1 MRSKIDGVINFIF
14 EEIGIKGKVVI
25 RENWLM
31 KRFCVSRDDVWK
43 IIDVVMKEMY
53 DDMVGASKA
62 YNRNKFDYKEPFT
75 YFATKCKGWKINT
88 DNSAWL
94 ANKLFVLSSDSM
106 LHNINKYEK

>member
-53 DDMVGASKA
+53 DEGIMI
-62 YNRNKFDYKEPFT
+62 RR
-75 YFATKCKGWKINT
+75 
-88 DNSAWL
+88 
-94 ANKLFVLSSDSM
+94 
-106 LHNINKYEK
+106 KYEGGYGMVIDCEDVRGWMR